1 MPSLKTLFELYERAV
16 AVDLRGPGRCRA
28 AARHTAE

>member
-16 AVDLRGPGRCRA
+16 AVDLRGPGCRA
-28 AARHTAE
+28 AARQTAE